1 MTFKYASKL
10 LGLSQSYL
18 AMYKKTKSP
27 DCTAKEL
34 YDQVIAHKALDNK
47 LRGDLLD
54 AYYDLSNKRLCFYFS
69 KFVHNKGLC
78 TNERS
83 ILSVFDYLLINKS
96 KNLCSLKQQQ
106 KHVELLELY
115 EEFKHE
121 EKYTRI
127 HSRA

>member
-1 MTFKYASKL
+1 MTFKHASKC
-10 LGLSQSYL
+10 LGLSKSYL
-18 AMYKKTKSP
+18 AVYKKNKSP

-34 YDQVIAHKALDNK
+34 YDQVISHRALDNK
-47 LRGDLLD
+47 LRGALLD
-54 AYYDLSNKRLCFYFS
+54 AYYDLADKRLCFSFS

-83 ILSVFDYLLINKS
+83 ILRVFDYLLIHKS

-106 KHVELLELY
+106 RHVELLELY

>member
-1 MTFKYASKL
+1 MTFKSASKL
-10 LGLSQSYL
+10 LGLSPSYL
-18 AMYKKTKSP
+18 AMYKKDKSP

-34 YDQVIAHKALDNK
+34 YDQVINHRALDNK
-47 LRGDLLD
+47 LRGALLE
-54 AYYDLSNKRLCFYFS
+54 AYYDLADKRLCFSFS
-69 KFVHNKGLC
+69 KFVHSKGLC

-83 ILSVFDYLLINKS
+83 ILSVFDYLLANKS

-121 EKYTRI
+121 EKYTRVY
-127 HSRA
+127 SRA

>member
-1 MTFKYASKL
+1 MTFEHASKL
-10 LGLSQSYL
+10 LGLSRNYL
-18 AMYKKTKSP
+18 VMYKKSRGS
-27 DCTAKEL
+27 TASVDEL

-47 LRGDLLD
+47 LRGALLE
-54 AYYDLSNKRLCFYFS
+54 AYYDLSNKKLCFYFS

-83 ILSVFDYLLINKS
+83 ILSVFNYLLINKS

>member
-1 MTFKYASKL
+1 MTFKYASKR

-18 AMYKKTKSP
+18 AMYKNTKSP

-34 YDQVIAHKALDNK
+34 YDQVINHKALDNK
-47 LRGDLLD
+47 LRSALLD
-54 AYYDLSNKRLCFYFS
+54 AYYDLADKRLCFSFS
-69 KFVHNKGLC
+69 KFVHSKGLC

-83 ILSVFDYLLINKS
+83 ILSVFDYLLIHKS

-121 EKYTRI
+121 EKYARI